1 MLYNVFGYG
10 NVAVSANAVLD
21 WQKITQ
27 EDKTYVPEDQK
38 NNTGVI
44 SNQEVQT
51 SVSSNGAP
59 SGAVGGSSNI
69 PPTYVSTSPASE
81 LSSYSNTITNY
92 NVSEVYKSIVNDK
105 SGDLQ
110 NLTMTVFLNST
121 NTAVIPTIKAAV
133 AKAVGA
139 SSSSIDVLAMPFNRS
154 AEQTAEEAMTQA
166 QNQAR
171 FRTILTYSIILVIL
185 LTASIFYFSFQIR
198 KRKQVKAVQI
208 RRKKIEEEVAQVAQ
222 KVEAEPQNKEF
233 SQLQGNV
240 SEWVDRDP
248 EDVAQ
253 IIKLWMNKE

>member
-1 MLYNVFGYG
+1 
-10 NVAVSANAVLD
+10 
-21 WQKITQ
+21 
-27 EDKTYVPEDQK
+27 
-38 NNTGVI
+38 
-44 SNQEVQT
+44 
-51 SVSSNGAP
+51 
-59 SGAVGGSSNI
+59 
-69 PPTYVSTSPASE
+69 
-81 LSSYSNTITNY
+81 
-92 NVSEVYKSIVNDK
+92 
-105 SGDLQ
+105 LQ